1 MRLQTGAVE
10 QIALSVD
17 ETTRRS
23 GVERKGTEGPYLE
36 RRVFVLL
43 LDVVQVQ
50 RSVAVHHCKDQP
62 RVVT

>member
-1 MRLQTGAVE
+1 
-10 QIALSVD
+10 LSVD

-23 GVERKGTEGPYLE
+23 SVERKGTEGPYLE